1 MDFIVWII
9 NMEIPNMRKSLGKL
23 VEQGGLLS
31 AAPVSGTYAGGEN
44 PTVIAVCHLLV
55 HFTEP

>member
-1 MDFIVWII
+1 
-9 NMEIPNMRKSLGKL
+9 MEIPNMRKSLGKL

-31 AAPVSGTYAGGEN
+31 AAPVSGTTYAGGEN

>member
-1 MDFIVWII
+1 
-9 NMEIPNMRKSLGKL
+9 MRKSLGKL